1 MTMTQ
6 EQLERELLPLCWRKT
21 GTNDMIVAHTGIGMS
36 FYIRHIEGVG
46 YWGYIVG
53 MFRDF
58 EVVKLKAKTL
68 EEAKAFFWD
77 LYAGNVWSLLKW
89 DTEDK

>member
-1 MTMTQ
+1 MTQ
-6 EQLERELLPLCWRKT
+6 EQLERELEPLCWRST
-21 GTNDMIVAHTGIGMS
+21 GTDDMIGAHTGIGMS
-36 FYIRHIEGVG
+36 FYIHHIEGSG
-46 YWGYIVG
+46 YWGYILDSW
-53 MFRDF
+53 RDF

-89 DTEDK
+89 EDEGQ

>member
-1 MTMTQ
+1 M
-6 EQLERELLPLCWRKT
+6 
-21 GTNDMIVAHTGIGMS
+21 GTNDMIGAHTDIGMC
-36 FYIRHIEGVG
+36 FYIHHIEGAG
-46 YWGYIVG
+46 YLGYIVG
-53 MFRDF
+53 QWRDF

-89 DTEDK
+89 EGTEQ

>member
-1 MTMTQ
+1 MTQ
-6 EQLERELLPLCWRKT
+6 EQLERELEPLCWRST
-21 GTNDMIVAHTGIGMS
+21 GTDDMIEAHTGIGMS
-36 FYIRHIEGVG
+36 FYIHHIEGAG
-46 YWGYIVG
+46 YLGYIVG

-89 DTEDK
+89 EDTKQ

>member
-1 MTMTQ
+1 MTQ

-21 GTNDMIVAHTGIGMS
+21 GTSDMIGAHTDIGMC
-36 FYIRHIEGVG
+36 FYIHHIEGSG
-46 YWGYIVG
+46 YWGYILDSW
-53 MFRDF
+53 RDF

-89 DTEDK
+89 EDEGQ

>member
-1 MTMTQ
+1 MTQ
-6 EQLERELLPLCWRKT
+6 EQIERELLPLCWRKT
-21 GTNDMIVAHTGIGMS
+21 GTNDMIGAHTDIGMS
-36 FYIRHIEGVG
+36 FYIHYIEGSG
-46 YWGYIVG
+46 YWGHIVG
-53 MFRDF
+53 QWRDY

-89 DTEDK
+89 KDTKQ

>member
-1 MTMTQ
+1 MTK
-6 EQLERELLPLCWRKT
+6 EQLERELEPLCWRKT
-21 GTNDMIVAHTGIGMS
+21 GTNDMIGAHTDIGMC
-36 FYIRHIEGVG
+36 FYIHHIEGAG
-46 YWGYIVG
+46 YLGYIVG
-53 MFRDF
+53 QWRDF

-89 DTEDK
+89 EDEGQ

>member
-1 MTMTQ
+1 MTQ
-6 EQLERELLPLCWRKT
+6 EQLERELEPLCWRKT
-21 GTNDMIVAHTGIGMS
+21 GTNDMIGAHTDIGMC
-36 FYIRHIEGVG
+36 FYIHHIEGAG
-46 YWGYIVG
+46 YLGYIVG
-53 MFRDF
+53 QWRDF

-89 DTEDK
+89 ETK

>member
-1 MTMTQ
+1 MTQ

-21 GTNDMIVAHTGIGMS
+21 GANDMIGTHTDIGMCI
-36 FYIRHIEGVG
+36 YIHHIEGSG
-46 YWGYIVG
+46 YWGYILDSW
-53 MFRDF
+53 RDF

-89 DTEDK
+89 EDEGR

>member
-1 MTMTQ
+1 
-6 EQLERELLPLCWRKT
+6 
-21 GTNDMIVAHTGIGMS
+21 MIVSHTDIGMC
-36 FYIRHIEGVG
+36 FYIHQIEGSG
-46 YWGYIVG
+46 YWGYILDSC
-53 MFRDF
+53 RDF

-89 DTEDK
+89 EAEDK

>member
-1 MTMTQ
+1 MTQ

-21 GTNDMIVAHTGIGMS
+21 GRDDMIVSHTGIGMS
-36 FYIRHIEGVG
+36 FYIHQIEGAG
-46 YWGYIVG
+46 YLGYIVG
-53 MFRDF
+53 QWRDF

-89 DTEDK
+89 ETENK

>member
-1 MTMTQ
+1 MTQ
-6 EQLERELLPLCWRKT
+6 KEIERELLPLSWRKT
-21 GTNDMIVAHTGIGMS
+21 GRDDMIEAHTGIGMS
-36 FYIRHIEGVG
+36 FYIHHIEGAG
-46 YWGYIVG
+46 YLGYIVG
-53 MFRDF
+53 QWRDF

-89 DTEDK
+89 ETENT